1 MKFLVI
7 ATLTAAAPLAL
18 AAGSSP
24 DHSFYHSLA
33 EGGMAEVDLG
43 KLAQQKSTNP
53 KVKQFAQ
60 MMVTDHSAANAKLDA
75 LATSKQADVPRT
87 LDASHQAEKSKL
99 EALSGS
105 SFDKAYV
112 KSQVKDHEK
121 TVSLLEKEISSGQDA
136 DAKAFA
142 QSVLPTVKHHLEAAR
157 TLASEEG
164 AKSAQR

>member
-7 ATLTAAAPLAL
+7 ATLTAAAPLAF

-43 KLAQQKSTNP
+43 QLAEQKGSDP

-60 MMVTDHSAANAKLDA
+60 MMVKDHTAANEKLDA
-75 LATSKQADVPRT
+75 LAASKQVALPKT
-87 LDASHQAEKSKL
+87 LDASHEAEKTK
-99 EALSGS
+99 LSGLS
-105 SFDKAYV
+105 GASFDKAYV
-112 KSQVKDHEK
+112 QSQVQAHEK
-121 TVSLLEKEISSGQDA
+121 TVALLEKEISSGEDA
-136 DAKAFA
+136 GAKSFA

-164 AKSAQR
+164 MKAAQR